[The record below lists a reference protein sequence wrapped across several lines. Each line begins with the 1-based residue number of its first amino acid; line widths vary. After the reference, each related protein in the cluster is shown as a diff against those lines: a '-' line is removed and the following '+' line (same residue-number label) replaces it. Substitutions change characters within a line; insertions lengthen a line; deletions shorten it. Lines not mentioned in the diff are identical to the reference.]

1 MDGAEFAGTCV
12 LQVRRTGT
20 GVGGQ
25 CMLRSLLS
33 EKQRR
38 VGWKHTHTHTQF
50 STCGRSDV
58 LKYKPDY
65 ITSFWAQKPSM
76 ASHLP

>member
-38 VGWKHTHTHTQF
+38 VGWKHTHTHSSPRVVGVMF
-50 STCGRSDV
+50 
-58 LKYKPDY
+58 
-65 ITSFWAQKPSM
+65 
-76 ASHLP
+76 